1 MTTAVK
7 DVMATNVVDVRENAS
22 YKEIL
27 TAMGSFRVSAC
38 PVLDSAGQVIGV
50 VSEAD
55 LLPKE
60 IGQEPFSGPGRL
72 LRSSGRHGELAKA
85 AALTAAELMSAPPI
99 TIGPEA
105 SVTEAARRM
114 HECGVKRLPVVNEAG
129 RLIGIVSRIDVL
141 SIFARPDAQI
151 RDEVINEVIAGKF
164 RLDPEAF
171 EVTVAAGI
179 VTVTGQA
186 GRPDIASGLV
196 SAIRKVEGVIDVRD
210 KIGLRTVPAP

>member
-7 DVMATNVVDVRENAS
+7 DVMATKVVTVRENAS

-27 TAMGSFRVSAC
+27 TAMGRFRISAC

-85 AALTAAELMSAPPI
+85 AALTAAELMSTPPI

-105 SVTEAARRM
+105 SVTEAARQM
-114 HECGVKRLPVVNEAG
+114 HERGVKRLPVVNEAG

-141 SIFARPDAQI
+141 SIYDRPDSQI
-151 RDEVINEVIAGKF
+151 RDEVIREVITGKF
-164 RLDPEAF
+164 RLDPEEF
-171 EVTVAAGI
+171 EVTVASGI

-186 GRPDIASGLV
+186 SDPALAPGLV
-196 SAIRKVEGVIDVRD
+196 SAIRRVEGVIDVWD
-210 KIGLRTVPAP
+210 KIGYRTALA

>member
-7 DVMATNVVDVRENAS
+7 DVMATKVVTVRENAS

-27 TAMGSFRVSAC
+27 TAMGRFRISAC

-85 AALTAAELMSAPPI
+85 AALTAAELMSTPPI

-105 SVTEAARRM
+105 SVTEAARQM
-114 HECGVKRLPVVNEAG
+114 HERGVKRLPVVNEAG

-141 SIFARPDAQI
+141 SIYDRPDSQI
-151 RDEVINEVIAGKF
+151 RDEVIREVITGKF
-164 RLDPEAF
+164 RLDPEEF
-171 EVTVAAGI
+171 EVTVASGI

-186 GRPDIASGLV
+186 SDPALAPGLV
-196 SAIRKVEGVIDVRD
+196 SAIRRVEGVIDVWD
-210 KIGLRTVPAP
+210 TIGYRTALA

>member
-7 DVMATNVVDVRENAS
+7 DVMATKVVAVRENAS

-27 TAMGSFRVSAC
+27 TAMGSFRISAC

-105 SVTEAARRM
+105 SVTEAARQM
-114 HECGVKRLPVVNEAG
+114 HECGVKRLPVVSQDG
-129 RLIGIVSRIDVL
+129 QLVGIVSRIDVL
-141 SIFARPDAQI
+141 SVYARPDSQL
-151 RDEVINEVIAGKF
+151 RDEVIREVITGKF
-164 RLDPEAF
+164 RLDPEEF
-171 EVTVAAGI
+171 EVTVASGI

-186 GRPDIASGLV
+186 GDPALGPGLV
-196 SAIRKVEGVIDVRD
+196 SAIRQVEGVIDVRD
-210 KIGLRTVPAP
+210 KIGYRTALA

>member
-7 DVMATNVVDVRENAS
+7 DVMATKVVTVRENAS

-27 TAMGSFRVSAC
+27 TAMGRFRISAC

-85 AALTAAELMSAPPI
+85 AALTAAELMSTPPI

-105 SVTEAARRM
+105 SVTEAARQM
-114 HECGVKRLPVVNEAG
+114 HEHGVKRLPVISEAG
-129 RLIGIVSRIDVL
+129 GLVGIVSRIDVL
-141 SIFARPDAQI
+141 SVFARPDGQL
-151 RDEVINEVIAGKF
+151 RDEVIHEVIAGRF
-164 RLDPEAF
+164 RLDPGAF
-171 EVTVAAGI
+171 EVTVASGV

-186 GRPDIASGLV
+186 RSPASASELV
-196 SAIRKVEGVIDVRD
+196 SAIRQVEGVIDVWD
-210 KIGLRTVPAP
+210 KIGFRTAPAQ

>member
-7 DVMATNVVDVRENAS
+7 DVMTTKVVAVRENAS

-27 TAMGSFRVSAC
+27 IAMAGYRISAC
-38 PVLDSAGQVIGV
+38 PVLDTAGHVIGV

-60 IGQEPFSGPGRL
+60 IGPEPFSGPGRQ
-72 LRSSGRHGELAKA
+72 LRSSGRRGERSKA
-85 AALTAAELMSAPPI
+85 AALTAAELMSTPPI
-99 TIGPEA
+99 TISPEA
-105 SVTEAARRM
+105 SVTEAARQM
-114 HECGVKRLPVVNEAG
+114 GEHGVKRLPVVNEAG
-129 RLIGIVSRIDVL
+129 RLVGIVSRIDVL
-141 SIFARPDAQI
+141 SVFARPDGQI
-151 RDEVINEVIAGKF
+151 RDEVIGEVIAGKF

-186 GRPDIASGLV
+186 STSAIASELV
-196 SAIRKVEGVIDVRD
+196 SAIRKVEGVIDVWD
-210 KIGLRTVPAP
+210 KIGFRAAPAQ

>member
-7 DVMATNVVDVRENAS
+7 DVMATKVVTVRENAS

-27 TAMGSFRVSAC
+27 TAMGRFRISAC

-85 AALTAAELMSAPPI
+85 AALTAAELMSTPPI

-105 SVTEAARRM
+105 SVTEAARQM
-114 HECGVKRLPVVNEAG
+114 HERGVKRLPVVNEAG

-141 SIFARPDAQI
+141 SIYARPDSQI
-151 RDEVINEVIAGKF
+151 RDEVIREVITGKF
-164 RLDPEAF
+164 RLDPEEF
-171 EVTVAAGI
+171 EVTVASGI

-186 GRPDIASGLV
+186 SDPALAPGLV
-196 SAIRKVEGVIDVRD
+196 SAIRRVEGVIDVWD
-210 KIGLRTVPAP
+210 KIGYRTALA

>member
-7 DVMATNVVDVRENAS
+7 DVMATKVVAVRENAS

-27 TAMGSFRVSAC
+27 TAMGSFRISAC
-38 PVLDSAGQVIGV
+38 PVLDSEGQVIGV

-85 AALTAAELMSAPPI
+85 AALTAAELMSTPPI

-105 SVTEAARRM
+105 SVTEAARQM

-141 SIFARPDAQI
+141 RIFARPDAQI
-151 RDEVINEVIAGKF
+151 RDEVIHEVIAGKF
-164 RLDPEAF
+164 RLDPGTF

-186 GRPDIASGLV
+186 SDPVLVPGLV
-196 SAIRKVEGVIDVRD
+196 SAIRQVEGVIDVRD
-210 KIGLRTVPAP
+210 KIGYRTALA